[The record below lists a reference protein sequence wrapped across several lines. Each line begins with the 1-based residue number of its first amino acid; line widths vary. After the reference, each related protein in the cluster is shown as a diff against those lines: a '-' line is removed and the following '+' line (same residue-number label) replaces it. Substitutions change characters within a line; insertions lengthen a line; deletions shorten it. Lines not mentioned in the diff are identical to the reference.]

1 MRTVPAPEHAE
12 GPPPADEPHPSGG
25 LRAPAPLTRRE
36 TEVLRLLADG
46 LSDRKIAARLGI
58 SAKTVEKH
66 VGAVLRKTGT
76 VSRTA
81 AVVHALGRGWLADI
95 PDAGASAHR

>member
-1 MRTVPAPEHAE
+1 
-12 GPPPADEPHPSGG
+12 
-25 LRAPAPLTRRE
+25 LTRRE
-36 TEVLRLLADG
+36 TEVLRLLTDG

-81 AVVHALGRGWLADI
+81 AVVHALGRGWLVDI
-95 PDAGASAHR
+95 PDVGASAHR